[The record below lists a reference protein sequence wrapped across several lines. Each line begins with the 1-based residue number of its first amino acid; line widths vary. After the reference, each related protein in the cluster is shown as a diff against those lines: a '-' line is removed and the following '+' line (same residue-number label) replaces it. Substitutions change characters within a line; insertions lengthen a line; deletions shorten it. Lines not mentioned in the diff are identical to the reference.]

1 MPKPELTLASRVV
14 ASPDQVSAAL
24 SGESVILG
32 MRDGVYYG
40 VDTVGTR
47 VWELMT
53 EPRTLGE
60 IAGFIEA
67 EFDVTPER
75 AAADLL
81 AFAQDLAEHG
91 LITVV
96 AA

>member
-1 MPKPELTLASRVV
+1 MPKLDLSLASRVV

-32 MRDGVYYG
+32 MSDGVYYG
-40 VDTVGTR
+40 LDSVGTR
-47 VWELMT
+47 VWELLT

-60 IAGFIEA
+60 IAATIEA
-67 EFDVTPER
+67 EFDVTAER

-81 AFAQDLAEHG
+81 VFANDLAAHG
-91 LITVV
+91 LLSVV
-96 AA
+96 PD